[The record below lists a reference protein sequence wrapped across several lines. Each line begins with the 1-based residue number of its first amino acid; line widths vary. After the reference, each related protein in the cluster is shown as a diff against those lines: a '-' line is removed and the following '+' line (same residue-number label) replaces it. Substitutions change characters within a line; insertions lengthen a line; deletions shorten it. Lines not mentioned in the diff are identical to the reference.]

1 MTSLK
6 KNLKILLIPNL
17 ISKYDLSQL
26 NNIKETFLKLEIDSH
41 IFNIDYSEENLK
53 NFLKINKFNI
63 IFAVNKSRPDWLSK
77 KIRFISWFQD
87 FYYNSDDKL
96 ESFLESDI
104 VYFYASPESF
114 GVKKKIK
121 CFHSMLYPGI
131 DINKISYI
139 SPLWTYKLLTLI
151 SVLMIVGELFAFLIK
166 YYQY

>member
-1 MTSLK
+1 MNSLK

-17 ISKYDLSQL
+17 ISEYDLSQL
-26 NNIKETFLKLEIDSH
+26 NSIKETFLKFEIDSH

-53 NFLKINKFNI
+53 NFLMINKFNI

-114 GVKKKIK
+114 GVKKKLNVSTQCCIQALIVIK
-121 CFHSMLYPGI
+121 KTQLLINLGI
-131 DINKISYI
+131 IIE
-139 SPLWTYKLLTLI
+139 KLTITKYLI
-151 SVLMIVGELFAFLIK
+151 FLFVAICQLH
-166 YYQY
+166 Y